1 MYIGV
6 SIKLYLVEVTFLLI
20 FFSKK
25 TAELDKEKNY
35 LTGCH
40 PHGVFAI
47 GAFGVFG
54 CDALEW
60 DKLFPGISCR
70 VCTLVVKRYDISIIA
85 HHIS

>member
-1 MYIGV
+1 M
-6 SIKLYLVEVTFLLI
+6 EVTFLLY
-20 FFSKK
+20 FLK
-25 TAELDKEKNY
+25 TAELDKDTNY

-70 VCTLVVKRYDISIIA
+70 VCTLEVKRYDISILVTRINL
-85 HHIS
+85 IVNNICL

>member
-1 MYIGV
+1 MCLWW
-6 SIKLYLVEVTFLLI
+6 KLHFY
-20 FFSKK
+20 FFK
-25 TAELDKEKNY
+25 TAELDKDTNY

-60 DKLFPGISCR
+60 DKLFPGISRR
-70 VCTLVVKRYDISIIA
+70 VCTLAVKRFDIFNFSETY
-85 HHIS
+85 

>member
-1 MYIGV
+1 M
-6 SIKLYLVEVTFLLI
+6 
-20 FFSKK
+20 
-25 TAELDKEKNY
+25 DKEKNY

-60 DKLFPGISCR
+60 DKLFPGINRR
-70 VCTLVVKRYDISIIA
+70 VCTLAVWRLTVQLIYSHKFRSLIA
-85 HHIS
+85 KMGCLTFNK